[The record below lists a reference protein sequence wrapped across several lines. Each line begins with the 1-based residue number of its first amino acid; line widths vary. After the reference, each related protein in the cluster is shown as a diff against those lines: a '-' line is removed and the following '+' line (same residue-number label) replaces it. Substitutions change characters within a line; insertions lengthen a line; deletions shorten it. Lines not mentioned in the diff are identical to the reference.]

1 MYAKSKI
8 LIVHF
13 FNYTQEK
20 DLGKQRK
27 AWGSLMRFCLVAVT
41 ELARPA
47 TSGSA
52 ACIRF

>member
-1 MYAKSKI
+1 MQRVRI

-27 AWGSLMRFCLVAVT
+27 AWGSLMRFCLVARSG
-41 ELARPA
+41 ELRGKEPPGKYL
-47 TSGSA
+47 T
-52 ACIRF
+52 R